1 MVETTPTGR
10 SRQGSSDQVP
20 KYLKFAGA
28 LIRSL
33 FIVTLMAI
41 TWSLT
46 IPLNATDYAH
56 FSTGDFIRVV
66 IGILICLGMTLELL
80 RQPRDVE
87 GYRTWVHIGA
97 GLVFV
102 WFVFATLKLAFP

>member
-1 MVETTPTGR
+1 MVETAPTER
-10 SRQGSSDQVP
+10 SRQGTSGRVP

-28 LIRSL
+28 LIRSV

-46 IPLNATDYAH
+46 IPLKATGFGH
-56 FSTGDFIRVV
+56 LSTGDFIRVV
-66 IGILICLGMTLELL
+66 IGILICIGMMLELL
-80 RQPRDVE
+80 RQPKDVE
-87 GYRTWVHIGA
+87 GYRTWVYIGA
-97 GLVFV
+97 GVAFV

>member
-1 MVETTPTGR
+1 M
-10 SRQGSSDQVP
+10 P
-20 KYLKFAGA
+20 KYLRVAGA
-28 LIRSL
+28 LVRSL

-46 IPLNATDYAH
+46 IPLKATDFAH
-56 FSTGDFIRVV
+56 FSTGDFIRVA

-87 GYRTWVHIGA
+87 GYRTWVYIGVGVA
-97 GLVFV
+97 FVGLVFT
-102 WFVFATLKLAFP
+102 TLKWAFP